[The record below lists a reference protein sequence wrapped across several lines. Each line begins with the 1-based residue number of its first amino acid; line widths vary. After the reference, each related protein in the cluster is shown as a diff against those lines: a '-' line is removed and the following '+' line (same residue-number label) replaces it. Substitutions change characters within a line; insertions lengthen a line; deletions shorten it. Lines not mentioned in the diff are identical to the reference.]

1 MTSAEVLNTAERA
14 YQLAQAAGF
23 EWTVAQAER
32 RADRDSLH
40 AVYLA
45 RWLVYVRLVQW
56 GVTIVCAEHGSREAV
71 AA

>member
-1 MTSAEVLNTAERA
+1 VTSREVLDAADVAYENAQRA
-14 YQLAQAAGF
+14 CFA
-23 EWTVAQAER
+23 WTVAQAER
-32 RADRDSLH
+32 RADRDRLH

-56 GVTIVCAEHGSREAV
+56 GSALACGEQGVKEM